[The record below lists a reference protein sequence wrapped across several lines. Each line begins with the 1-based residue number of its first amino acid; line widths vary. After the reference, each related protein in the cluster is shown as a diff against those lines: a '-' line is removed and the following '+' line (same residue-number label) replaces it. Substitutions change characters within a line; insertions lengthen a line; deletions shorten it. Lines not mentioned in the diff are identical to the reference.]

1 MASRVKAGYC
11 RVKMKMASRIFSLF
25 MLIFYLSNDSFVIQ
39 SALLPSTF
47 LVAHI
52 CNSEDPVF
60 KKFSIEGYYI
70 HGLIIYFSEPPNGQY
85 SLYTY
90 KRFKKKK
97 CSQNK
102 PHKSEVSDTARICN
116 IWPQCNSSTAHAAT
130 AVQPAE
136 LTVNNKHKTYH
147 LICFVFVKILF
158 QKLHLNDLEL

>member
-60 KKFSIEGYYI
+60 KKFSIEDYYI

-90 KRFKKKK
+90 KRFKKKNVLKTNLTNLK
-97 CSQNK
+97 CQTLL
-102 PHKSEVSDTARICN
+102 EYAISDHSAN
-116 IWPQCNSSTAHAAT
+116 LVLLMQQLQYNQLSSLSTTNTRHT
-130 AVQPAE
+130 
-136 LTVNNKHKTYH
+136 
-147 LICFVFVKILF
+147 I
-158 QKLHLNDLEL
+158 